1 MPPPQDLKTAIER
14 IRNTPF
20 PDNERAVEHKVIIPL
35 LIALGWDVRGA
46 EVRYQYEIGGT
57 RSREQGVVDIALFGA
72 RGALCLIEAKNTDEQ
87 LDKHVNQ
94 LLEYAFYEGVV
105 LCVLTNGR
113 EWWLYL
119 PREVGKP
126 VTRKFS
132 ELNLETDTLDAL
144 EEQMLLFLTKKNLES
159 GKAEKPGKERLL
171 DKRERDIWKQ
181 MLEQSDRDLVE
192 TITLRIEQETGIR
205 PSQSRVAALL
215 SETRFEIAISNS
227 VSNLS
232 KKEDLKEKPKQS
244 LSGTSKSSLTSAK
257 QFDVATTFSG
267 TTMRTPDQREVDIP
281 FKKPETPSLSEAP
294 REKPKRKQSPSV
306 KIYGV
311 RLWGQFEETRRC
323 ADAYILLA
331 NELYTRHPDK
341 FFETVSNLRGRKH
354 PWFAYNK
361 EVCSTP
367 ACPARFLEDSDPRIY
382 AYSHGSAD
390 FLMSRAKRLLKTFG
404 YPSEDTNIWEI
415 VTE

>member
-1 MPPPQDLKTAIER
+1 MPPPQDLKTAIEG
-14 IRNTPF
+14 IRSTPF

-72 RGALCLIEAKNTDEQ
+72 RGALCLIEAKNTDET

-132 ELNLETDTLDAL
+132 ELNLETDTLDVLA
-144 EEQMLLFLTKKNLES
+144 EQMLLFLNKKNLES
-159 GKAEKPGKERLL
+159 GKAEKAGKERLL

-181 MLEQSDRDLVE
+181 MLEQTDKDLVE
-192 TITLRIEQETGIR
+192 TITLRIERETGIR

-215 SETRFEIAISNS
+215 SETRFEIAIPSS
-227 VSNLS
+227 VSNLI
-232 KKEDLKEKPKQS
+232 KKEDRKDKSKQS
-244 LSGTSKSSLTSAK
+244 LSDTSKSSRPPAK
-257 QFDVATTFSG
+257 QL
-267 TTMRTPDQREVDIP
+267 VDIDP
-281 FKKPETPSLSEAP
+281 KKPETLSLAEAS
-294 REKPKRKQSPSV
+294 RKKPKRKKAPSV
-306 KIYGV
+306 KVYGV
-311 RLWGQFEETRRC
+311 RLWGKFKETGRW
-323 ADAYILLA
+323 ADAYVLLA

-341 FFETVSNLRGRKH
+341 FFETVSSLKGTKY
-354 PWFAYNK
+354 PWFAYT
-361 EVCSTP
+361 EEACSTP
-367 ACPARFLEDSDPRIY
+367 DSQAKFLEDSNPRIY
-382 AYSHGSAD
+382 VYAHGSAVA
-390 FLMSRAKRLLKTFG
+390 FKSRAKRLLKTFG